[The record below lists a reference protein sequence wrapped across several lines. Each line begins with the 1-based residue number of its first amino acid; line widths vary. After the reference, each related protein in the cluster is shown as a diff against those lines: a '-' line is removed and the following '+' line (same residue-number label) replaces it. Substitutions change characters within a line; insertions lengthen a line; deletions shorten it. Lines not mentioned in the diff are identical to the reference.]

1 MSSSQMPAAAT
12 RAEVPFTGRGR
23 WVAAVLLVTG
33 TLLQLVEFV
42 LENPIDDNEDRVAY
56 WADHTTRVGISM
68 AAGIAAV
75 PFLIGGFGVLVA
87 LCRPFTP
94 RLAWTAAA
102 LLTMAMVGLAA
113 IHGLEATA
121 YGLLRAGDSDAA
133 VTALEGEDI
142 GAPGAVVFIM
152 FLGGA
157 LFGIITIAVAMWRS
171 PLVPRLSPV
180 CVLGFAVFDFVLGF
194 GVVGH
199 ALNVIAF
206 ALVAAAVVVGYRRGG
221 TPATVWLPTPRREQ
235 HDAALPTDE
244 RSG

>member
-1 MSSSQMPAAAT
+1 MQH
-12 RAEVPFTGRGR
+12 PFTGRAR
-23 WVAAVLLVTG
+23 WVAAVLLMTG
-33 TLLQLVEFV
+33 TLLQVVEFV
-42 LENPIDDNEDRVAY
+42 LENPIDSNEERVAY
-56 WADHTTRVGISM
+56 WADHTARVGVSM

-94 RLAWTAAA
+94 LLAWTAAA

-113 IHGLEATA
+113 LHGLEATA
-121 YGLLRAGDSDAA
+121 YGLLRAGESDAA

-142 GAPGAVVFIM
+142 GAPGGVVLIM

-157 LFGIITIAVAMWRS
+157 LFGTLSIVVAMWRS
-171 PLVPRLSPV
+171 PLIPRLSPV
-180 CVLGFAVFDFVLGF
+180 FVLGFAVFDFALGF

-206 ALVAAAVVVGYRRGG
+206 GLVAAAVLIGYSRGA
-221 TPATVWLPTPRREQ
+221 TPVTVWLPAPRHDRDDAEKTAEQ
-235 HDAALPTDE
+235 PS
-244 RSG
+244 R